1 MCLLIINSIYLFNS
15 INLIYLFNII
25 NSINLFIYL
34 SHIKN
39 KNMINI
45 RIITVIATAAM
56 LSSCGGETKPN
67 IEEDREITTDTVD
80 AAVSLDI
87 GIMRAKMPMASELG
101 KKLAAAGVSY
111 NASILNPSGK
121 AGSYSTK
128 YQQALA
134 MGAYGTDLGY
144 ACAFKQSADAT
155 AYLGAMG
162 NLANGLGIAVVF
174 NKEFVEKII
183 KAIPSTDSMD
193 IMIDKA
199 YDRAE
204 RNMQSN
210 ARVQSAVLMIA
221 GGWIEGMCVTIEQ
234 VNAKQDDKKMA
245 DLYHD
250 LYENCSSVSYV
261 YEMMDAYKGN
271 ADIEKFRTDL
281 NPAYNIINAVGGN
294 PQFGKGAQFDELYKA
309 LKE

>member
-39 KNMINI
+39 KNMFTTT
-45 RIITVIATAAM
+45 RIITAIATVAM
-56 LSSCGGETKPN
+56 LSSCGGGETKPSLD
-67 IEEDREITTDTVD
+67 EDREITTDTVD

-221 GGWIEGMCVTIEQ
+221 G
-234 VNAKQDDKKMA
+234 
-245 DLYHD
+245 
-250 LYENCSSVSYV
+250 
-261 YEMMDAYKGN
+261 
-271 ADIEKFRTDL
+271 
-281 NPAYNIINAVGGN
+281 
-294 PQFGKGAQFDELYKA
+294 
-309 LKE
+309 